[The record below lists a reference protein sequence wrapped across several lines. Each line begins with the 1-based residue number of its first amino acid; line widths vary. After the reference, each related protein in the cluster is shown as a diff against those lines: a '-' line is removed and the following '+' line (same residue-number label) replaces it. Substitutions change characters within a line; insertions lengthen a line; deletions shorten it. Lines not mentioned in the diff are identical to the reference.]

1 MPDPTGARP
10 VILAAHPLDAVPPDL
25 TGGAVAIGNFDGVHR
40 GHQALLARTMADA
53 RALSAKAVVL
63 TFEPNPRSFFRPDEP
78 VFRLTPPEARARLLT
93 ALGID
98 GLVVV
103 TFRPHGRS
111 AFARRVHRDGPG
123 RAAQGAVADRRR
135 GFPFRRQAGRHDR
148 RSRRSRGDVS
158 VSRSTSSAPVVDA
171 EGRPISSSE
180 IRESL
185 AAGDVALANRGL
197 GYRWFVTGTV
207 IPGER
212 RGRELGFPTANIRL
226 PADCRLRH
234 GIYAVTFMRPGGEVL
249 PGVASYGRRPQFDNG
264 APLLEVYVL
273 DFAGDLYGE
282 QVVVTFHD
290 WIRPEMRFPSVEDL
304 VGDDQDRRR
313 DGARDARTDRQWL
326 GPGSGP
332 GRASADRL
340 VVGRLGAGLR
350 PRQPFGRIFAGF

>member
-1 MPDPTGARP
+1 MPVPTGARP
-10 VILAAHPLDAVPPDL
+10 VILDAHPLHAIPADL

-63 TFEPNPRSFFRPDEP
+63 TFEPNPRGFFRPDEP

-98 GLVVV
+98 GLVAV
-103 TFRPHGRS
+103 TFDRS
-111 AFARRVHRDGPG
+111 IAGLTPAAFIETVL
-123 RAAQGAVADRRR
+123 
-135 GFPFRRQAGRHDR
+135 AGRLKA
-148 RSRRSRGDVS
+148 RSLTVGEDFRFGAKRAGTTADLIESGGRFGFEVDIVG
-158 VSRSTSSAPVVDA
+158 PVVDE
-171 EGRPISSSE
+171 EGDRFSSSE

-207 IPGER
+207 VPGEQ

-273 DFAGDLYGE
+273 DFAGDFYGE
-282 QVVVTFHD
+282 QVVVAFHD
-290 WIRPEMRFPSVEDL
+290 WIRPEMKFPSVEDL
-304 VGDDQDRRR
+304 V
-313 DGARDARTDRQWL
+313 ATIRTDVETARAMFERS
-326 GPGSGP
+326 GDGSALD
-332 GRASADRL
+332 RALA
-340 VVGRLGAGLR
+340 RLG
-350 PRQPFGRIFAGF
+350 